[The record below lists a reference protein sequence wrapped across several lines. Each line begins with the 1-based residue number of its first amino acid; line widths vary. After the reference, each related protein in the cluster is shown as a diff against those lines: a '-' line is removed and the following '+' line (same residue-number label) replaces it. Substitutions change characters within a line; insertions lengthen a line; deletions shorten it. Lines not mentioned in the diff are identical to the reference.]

1 MRKEVKEENKP
12 YKSGPKKKDP
22 SSGVLPAREGKNKV
36 VGDSVQNA
44 NGMSKNSIMPR
55 NGQ

>member
-1 MRKEVKEENKP
+1 MRKEAREESKP

-22 SSGVLPAREGKNKV
+22 SSAVIPAREGKNKV
-36 VGDSVQNA
+36 VGDSLQNA
-44 NGMSKNSIMPR
+44 SSLSKNSIMPR

>member
-1 MRKEVKEENKP
+1 VRKEVKEENKP

-22 SSGVLPAREGKNKV
+22 SSGVPPARDGKNKV
-36 VGDSVQNA
+36 VGDSVQNV
-44 NGMSKNSIMPR
+44 NGKSKNSIMPR